1 MQSTPHLFHF
11 LLVVAAAAVV
21 SACASTSTP
30 IDSQQAAALAARNV
44 GSDIRATE
52 NQIDVT
58 LSSLRAVVS
67 SSQEPS
73 QVAFD
78 RFSDDVDMMRA
89 QALSVDKS
97 VADMRKE
104 GQTYL
109 ANWATAHGNIQN
121 QELRQASEER
131 RRAILDR
138 LQSMDESYNRSDA
151 PLDAFI
157 RNLEDVRTALG
168 NDFTEMGVSTVS
180 RTTVLKNAES
190 NAAKAKIALKR
201 MHADSV
207 ALENTM
213 PVNPGIQRSA
223 ALTQ

>member
-1 MQSTPHLFHF
+1 MQRTPHLFHV

-21 SACASTSTP
+21 GACASTSP
-30 IDSQQAAALAARNV
+30 IDSKQAAALAARNV
-44 GSDIRATE
+44 GSDVRATE

-67 SSQEPS
+67 RSQEPS

-78 RFSDDVDMMRA
+78 RFSEDVDMMRA
-89 QALSVDKS
+89 HALSVDKS
-97 VADMRKE
+97 VADMRKD

-131 RRAILDR
+131 RREILDR

-168 NDFTEMGVSTVS
+168 NDFTKLGVATVS
-180 RTTVLKNAES
+180 ETTVLKNAEF
-190 NAAKAKIALKR
+190 NAAKAKSALKQ
-201 MHADSV
+201 MYGDSV
-207 ALENTM
+207 ALANTM
-213 PVNPGIQRSA
+213 PIDPDIQRSA

>member
-1 MQSTPHLFHF
+1 MQLTPHLLHV
-11 LLVVAAAAVV
+11 LLVVAATAVIG
-21 SACASTSTP
+21 ACASTSP
-30 IDSQQAAALAARNV
+30 IDSKQAAALSARNV

-52 NQIDVT
+52 SQIDVT
-58 LSSLRAVVS
+58 LNSLRAVVS

-73 QVAFD
+73 KVAFD
-78 RFSDDVDMMRA
+78 RFSEDVDTMRA
-89 QALSVDKS
+89 HALSVDTS
-97 VADMRKE
+97 VAEMRRD

-121 QELRQASEER
+121 RELRQASEER
-131 RRAILDR
+131 RREILDR

-168 NDFTEMGVSTVS
+168 NDFSELGVATVS
-180 RTTVLKNAES
+180 ETTVLKNAES
-190 NAAKAKIALKR
+190 NAARAKIALKR

-207 ALENTM
+207 ALANTM
-213 PVNPGIQRSA
+213 PLDPGVQTSA

>member
-1 MQSTPHLFHF
+1 MQSTPHLFRV
-11 LLVVAAAAVV
+11 LLVVVAAAVV
-21 SACASTSTP
+21 GACASTSP
-30 IDSQQAAALAARNV
+30 IDSKQAAALAARNV
-44 GSDIRATE
+44 GSDVRATE

-73 QVAFD
+73 QVAYD
-78 RFSDDVDMMRA
+78 RFSEDVDMMRA
-89 QALSVDKS
+89 HALAVDKS
-97 VADMRKE
+97 VADMRKD

-109 ANWATAHGNIQN
+109 ANWATAHGDIQN

-131 RRAILDR
+131 RREILDR

-168 NDFTEMGVSTVS
+168 NDFTELGVTTVS
-180 RTTVLKNAES
+180 KTTVLKNAES
-190 NAAKAKIALKR
+190 NAAKAKTALQR
-201 MHADSV
+201 MRDDSV
-207 ALENTM
+207 ALANTM
-213 PVNPGIQRSA
+213 PIDPDVQRSA
-223 ALTQ
+223 ALAQ

>member
-1 MQSTPHLFHF
+1 MQPTPHL
-11 LLVVAAAAVV
+11 LYVLMVAAAAALVG
-21 SACASTSTP
+21 ACASTSP
-30 IDSQQAAALAARNV
+30 IDSKQAAALAARNV
-44 GSDIRATE
+44 GSDVRATE

-78 RFSDDVDMMRA
+78 RFSEDVDMMRA
-89 QALSVDKS
+89 HALSVDKS
-97 VADMRKE
+97 VAEMRKD

-131 RRAILDR
+131 RREILDR

-157 RNLEDVRTALG
+157 RNLEDVRTALA
-168 NDFTEMGVSTVS
+168 NDFTELGVATVS
-180 RTTVLKNAES
+180 ETTVLKNAES
-190 NAAKAKIALKR
+190 NAAKAKSALKQ
-201 MHADSV
+201 MHGDSV
-207 ALENTM
+207 ALANTM
-213 PVNPGIQRSA
+213 PIDPDIQRSA

>member
-1 MQSTPHLFHF
+1 MQSTLHLSHV
-11 LLVVAAAAVV
+11 LLVVAAAAVLG
-21 SACASTSTP
+21 ACATTSP
-30 IDSQQAAALAARNV
+30 IDSKQAASLAARNV
-44 GSDIRATE
+44 GSDVRATE

-78 RFSDDVDMMRA
+78 RFSEDVDMMRA
-89 QALSVDKS
+89 HALSVDKS
-97 VADMRKE
+97 VADMRKD

-131 RRAILDR
+131 RREILDR

-151 PLDAFI
+151 PLDAFL

-168 NDFTEMGVSTVS
+168 NDFTELGVATVS
-180 RTTVLKNAES
+180 KTTVLKNAES
-190 NAAKAKIALKR
+190 NAAKAKTALKR
-201 MHADSV
+201 MHDDSV
-207 ALENTM
+207 ALANTM
-213 PVNPGIQRSA
+213 PVDPDVQRSA